1 MSEVPEVNAL
11 DERFLNVLVENG
23 FIRTTPFQSL
33 DSHGDEKEV
42 SVPNPEAVVSQCAQE
57 LLTIKRS
64 TTERKRQLSVIDE
77 RLE

>member
-33 DSHGDEKEV
+33 DSHGDEKDV
-42 SVPNPEAVVSQCAQE
+42 S
-57 LLTIKRS
+57 
-64 TTERKRQLSVIDE
+64 
-77 RLE
+77 